1 MMRRGIRISAC
12 ISEYGQGRK
21 LVVSILAG
29 CRGTSY
35 ILRKRDAQLAIIVIC
50 LFLLTASL
58 QAADKDDQ
66 TISDKSHEQVQNEL
80 DTDNRVTQPVPVDAK
95 LLRQLQQTI
104 QQQQEQIRQQAA
116 QIRVQSERLDA
127 MQQQIN
133 TLQRPGQ
140 SLTPAA
146 VASATKKQPSDTTSL
161 QEPLP
166 WFTISSGNDQVKL
179 SLSGQ
184 VNRAVNIVHDGR
196 KTGLY
201 PVDNSTSGSRI
212 RFIGTAKIDDDLT
225 IGSRIEVTVAPDS
238 TVQVSQTSQNP
249 GTYFDQRWAEFSLT
263 SVKYGKLS
271 LGKGDTASNSTAE
284 VDLSRTDVVQYAS
297 IADIASGMLFRE
309 KRGSNALTTLKVS
322 DVFQDRD
329 GLSRQSRLRY
339 DTPSY
344 YGFSLAVSLVADQRY
359 DAGIFW
365 TGEDHGLKAAGAL
378 AISDPNLPDS
388 GLQYDGSLSV
398 LHQNTGLNLTLSG
411 GLQERDRQKAATNLY
426 GKVGW
431 IAHLNK
437 LGSTAFGIDYTRS
450 ENLPSSRD
458 SAWSVGAT
466 AVQLVTKIATEFYI
480 QYRNYALDRK
490 SGPAVENIIVS
501 TVGAR
506 VRF

>member
-1 MMRRGIRISAC
+1 MRQC
-12 ISEYGQGRK
+12 D
-21 LVVSILAG
+21 
-29 CRGTSY
+29 T
-35 ILRKRDAQLAIIVIC
+35 QLAIVVIC
-50 LFLLTASL
+50 LFLLSTPL

-66 TISDKSHEQVQNEL
+66 KISDKSLEQVQNGL
-80 DTDNRVTQPVPVDAK
+80 DTDNRDTGSVPVDAK

-104 QQQQEQIRQQAA
+104 QQQQQQIRQQAA
-116 QIRVQSERLDA
+116 QIMMQSERLDA

-133 TLQRPGQ
+133 ALQRNEQ
-140 SLTPAA
+140 SQTPAA
-146 VASATKKQPSDTTSL
+146 VASATKKQQPDTASL
-161 QEPLP
+161 QDPLP
-166 WFTISSGNDQVKL
+166 WFTISSGNDLVKL

-184 VNRAVNIVHDGR
+184 VNRAVTIVHDGR

-201 PVDNSTSGSRI
+201 PVDNSTSGSRV
-212 RFIGTAKIDDDLT
+212 RFIGTAKIDDDLSVGT
-225 IGSRIEVTVAPDS
+225 RIEVTVAPDTS
-238 TVQVSQTSQNP
+238 AQVSQTSPTP

-309 KRGSNALTTLKVS
+309 KRGTNALTTLKVS

-339 DTPSY
+339 DTPTY
-344 YGFSLAVSLVADQRY
+344 CGFSLAVSLVTDQRY

-365 TGEDHGLKAAGAL
+365 YGEGHGLKAAGAF

-411 GLQERDRQKAATNLY
+411 GLQERVRQKAATNLY

-431 IAHLNK
+431 IADLNK
-437 LGSTAFGIDYTRS
+437 LGNTAFGIDYTRS
-450 ENLPSSRD
+450 ENLPSPRD

-466 AVQLVTKIATEFYI
+466 AVQFVTRIATEFYI
-480 QYRNYALDRK
+480 QYRNYALDRQ

-506 VRF
+506 VKF